1 MRKLKLAIQKKGRL
15 KDESLQLLKEC
26 GISIANGGSELIAQA
41 RNFPLELLFLRDD
54 DIPQYVEQQV
64 ADAGIVGLNEVLE
77 QNRNVTLCEKLGFA
91 SCRLSLAIRKDD
103 PYTGPG
109 YFRHRK
115 IATSY
120 PNLLQQYLDQQGIPA
135 IIEPIS
141 GSVEIAPSIG
151 LAEAICDLVSTGSTL
166 FTNGLREVETIL
178 QSQAVMVSC
187 TKLDDARQRIL
198 DQLIFRIRAVNQAS
212 RNKYILLNAPDE
224 ALESICALLPGIK
237 SPTLLPLAEPG
248 WSSLHSVVPED
259 TFWERIDLLRQ
270 AGAQGILVIP
280 IEKMIV

>member
-77 QNRNVTLCEKLGFA
+77 QNHNVTLCEKLGFA

>member
-187 TKLDDARQRIL
+187 TKLDDDRQRIL